1 MKPLSAKM
9 FKADKTL
16 LHTDNVEENKAFYEN
31 TPPALLAVYQ
41 KYGKILVLLAAARGP
56 RSLPYVNEAG
66 EISGP
71 QIALVEREAGGFL
84 QKWKLLIVRLLLP
97 RTTFRLCMQT
107 RVSGFCRNMPKGY
120 SYDDF
125 QMLWI
130 MRNVARETRSQTATA
145 YEIKG
150 HT

>member
-16 LHTDNVEENKAFYEN
+16 LHTDNVEENNAFYEN

-41 KYGKILVLLAAARGP
+41 KYGKTLVLLAAARGP
-56 RSLPYVNEAG
+56 RSLPYVNEAC

-71 QIALVEREAGGFL
+71 QIALVEREAGEFL
-84 QKWKLLIVRLLLP
+84 QKWKLLIVRILLP
-97 RTTFRLCMQT
+97 RITFRLCMQT
-107 RVSGFCRNMPKGY
+107 GGCGNMPKGY

-130 MRNVARETRSQTATA
+130 IRNVARETRSQTAAA

>member
-9 FKADKTL
+9 FKANKTL

-41 KYGKILVLLAAARGP
+41 KYGKTLVLLAAARGP
-56 RSLPYVNEAG
+56 RFLPYVNEAG

-71 QIALVEREAGGFL
+71 QIALVEREAG
-84 QKWKLLIVRLLLP
+84 
-97 RTTFRLCMQT
+97 
-107 RVSGFCRNMPKGY
+107 FCGNMPKGY

-130 MRNVARETRSQTATA
+130 MRNVARETRSQTAAA

>member
-1 MKPLSAKM
+1 M
-9 FKADKTL
+9 
-16 LHTDNVEENKAFYEN
+16 
-31 TPPALLAVYQ
+31 
-41 KYGKILVLLAAARGP
+41 LLAAARGP
-56 RSLPYVNEAG
+56 RSLPYVNEAC

-71 QIALVEREAGGFL
+71 QIVLVEREAGGFL

-107 RVSGFCRNMPKGY
+107 RVSGFCGNMPKGY

-130 MRNVARETRSQTATA
+130 IRNIERETRSQTAAA